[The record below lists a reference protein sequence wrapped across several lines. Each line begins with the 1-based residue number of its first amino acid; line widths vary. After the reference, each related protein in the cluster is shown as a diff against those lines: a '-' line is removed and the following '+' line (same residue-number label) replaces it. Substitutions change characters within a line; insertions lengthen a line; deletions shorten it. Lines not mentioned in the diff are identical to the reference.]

1 MSRKGE
7 VLRWD
12 IEEYYDIFAF
22 KKTITG
28 EYYNLGKGN
37 TGGYTVFKIFGC
49 VEMNFVYTYKNF
61 LKISSK

>member
-22 KKTITG
+22 K
-28 EYYNLGKGN
+28 N